1 MISKNILITGGM
13 GYIGSHTAV
22 VLLSQGFDIVIFDN
36 LSNSSIQVKDQLEK
50 ISSKKVTFVK
60 GDVLDIDNLQ
70 KTVNDFN
77 IDTVFHF
84 AGLKAVGESVKNPNI
99 YFENNISGSINL
111 LKAMK
116 LADVKKIIFSS
127 SATVYGEPLYLPYDE
142 DHPTNATNPYG
153 RSKLHIEE
161 MLKDVCNS
169 DKDFSAICLRY
180 FNPVGAHESAL
191 IGENPKD
198 IPNNLMPFIT
208 QVASNKLT
216 KLNIFGNDYNTPDGT
231 GVRDYIHIMDL
242 VEGHVK
248 AMSYIENNKG
258 WHAINLGTGKG
269 ISVLEMVKSFE
280 RVNSVCIPY
289 QFLPRRKGDIDMFY
303 SNIKNSKNLLNWKA
317 KRGVEEMCKSSW
329 DFQKKDKLK

>member
-1 MISKNILITGGM
+1 MESKNILITGGM
-13 GYIGSHTAV
+13 GYIGSHTAL

-36 LSNSSIQVKDQLEK
+36 LSNSSIDVKDKLEK
-50 ISSKKVTFVK
+50 ISSKKVTFIK
-60 GDVLDIDNLQ
+60 GNILDTTILQ
-70 KTVNDFN
+70 NTINNFN

-84 AGLKAVGESVKNPNI
+84 AGLKAVSESVENPNI

-111 LKAMK
+111 FKVMK
-116 LADVKKIIFSS
+116 SSDVKKIIFSS
-127 SATVYGEPLYLPYDE
+127 SATVYGKPLYLPYDE

-153 RSKLHIEE
+153 RSKLYIEE

-180 FNPVGAHESAL
+180 FNPVGAHESSL
-191 IGENPKD
+191 IGENPEG

-208 QVASNKLT
+208 QVACKKLT
-216 KLNIFGNDYNTPDGT
+216 KLKIFGNDYNTPDGT
-231 GVRDYIHIMDL
+231 GVRDYIHVMDL

-248 AMSYIENNKG
+248 AMRYIESNKG

-280 RVNSVCIPY
+280 KANSVRIPY
-289 QFLPRRKGDIDMFY
+289 QFVPRRKGDIDKFY
-303 SNIKNSKNLLNWKA
+303 SNVKTSKDLLNWQA

-329 DFQKKDKLK
+329 DFQKGIN